1 MLWEERRY
9 LMSAREEAKNYLK
22 SLRDY
27 KTKEEKMAF
36 KLAYKLRINDM
47 ENKASKLEVAERKL
61 TEKGIRCLR
70 IRVGF
75 INIFNT

>member
-9 LMSAREEAKNYLK
+9 LMSASEEAKNYLK
-22 SLRDY
+22 SLRGY
-27 KTKEEKMAF
+27 KTKEEKKAF
-36 KLAYKLRINDM
+36 KLAYRLKIKDK
-47 ENKASKLEVAERKL
+47 ENKASKLEDPERKL
-61 TEKGIRCLR
+61 TEKAIRCLR